1 MPQRRL
7 STNWITAYSQA
18 MQVTTEAPD
27 QYVIWSAI
35 SVVGAVLKKRVWLK
49 RGPYKV
55 YPNQYIVLV
64 GPPGVGKG
72 TAVHPA
78 HAFIKDYKTPQ
89 LSNYLNDRVTA
100 PEIIRILG
108 DGFPVLTSIGGHPVA
123 TKEST
128 AVIFAME
135 LATFLGAS
143 DWMTSFLC
151 QTWDQGEFEY
161 GTKHKGSN
169 KITGMCISLIGACT
183 PDFIRKINGKQNA
196 SDAINGG
203 FTARTLFVF
212 ANEKSKDLPWPI
224 ALEDLQRVPINN
236 NKSGKDTVD
245 DLRHD
250 LEQIAQVKGEFTFA
264 ADARQHW
271 DDWYKTIKALDH
283 DSDVIRYFKSRQNVH
298 VLKVAMCL
306 SAAASDSLVVDMWSL
321 KAAIAL
327 VDGVLNT
334 LDVTFRGVGESSL
347 AEATAKIQSYME
359 RKGLTSRSELIRDNH
374 RSATVEDLDRIINT
388 LNAIG
393 CIKIFSQG
401 GRQFYEHV
409 RTTAG
414 TSRSTINNP

>member
-1 MPQRRL
+1 MAQRRL
-7 STNWITAYSQA
+7 PSNWISIYASA
-18 MQVTTEAPD
+18 MAPTTEAPD
-27 QYVIWSAI
+27 SYVVWSAI
-35 SVVGAVLKKRVWLK
+35 SVVAAVLKKRCWVK

-78 HAFIKDYKTPQ
+78 HALIKDYKNPI

-100 PEIIRILG
+100 PEIINQLSQ
-108 DGFPVLTSIGGHPVA
+108 GFQTQHVA
-123 TKEST
+123 NGTIVVGKEAT

-161 GTKHKGSN
+161 GTKNKGSN
-169 KITGMCISLIGACT
+169 KITDMCISLIGACT

-212 ANEKSKDLPWPI
+212 ANEKSKNLSWPV
-224 ALEDLQRVPINN
+224 ALEDLKQVKVNN
-236 NKSGKDTVD
+236 NKSGKDTIA
-245 DLRHD
+245 DLRAD
-250 LEQIAQVKGEFTFA
+250 LESMAHLNGEFSFTHEAYHIWDTFYHA
-264 ADARQHW
+264 V
-271 DDWYKTIKALDH
+271 KAEDH

-306 SAAASDSLVVDMWSL
+306 SAAQSDALEIDRWCL
-321 KAAIAL
+321 TTAIHL
-327 VDGVLNT
+327 VDQVLKT
-334 LDVTFRGVGESSL
+334 LDITFRGVGESSL
-347 AEATAKIQSYME
+347 AEATAKIQSYLE
-359 RKGLTSRSELIRDNH
+359 RKGLASRRELIRDNH
-374 RSATVEDLDRIINT
+374 RSATMEDIDRIINT
-388 LNAIG
+388 LHAVGLIRVFN
-393 CIKIFSQG
+393 QG
-401 GRQFYEHV
+401 GTQMYEYQQKGK
-409 RTTAG
+409 G
-414 TSRSTINNP
+414 TP